1 MSGGSSVLVTGA
13 TGSLGPA
20 VLPHLLR
27 RGSVVVLLR
36 PGDDGAEGRLGALAE
51 EVEREDPGAP
61 LDRLAVVRGDL
72 SLPGS
77 GLDRVDRR
85 TLAREITHV
94 LHLAADTR
102 FSLPLPRA
110 RRANLD
116 ATLELLDLVEGFD
129 GLRAFGFT
137 SSLYVAGTRTGEI
150 REEDLVDTEFVNT
163 YERSKFEAERA
174 LRARMTDLPVAVF
187 RVATL
192 LGSSRTGEIR
202 KPTAIHQALR
212 LYHHGL
218 VPMIPGDPA
227 QPVEMLDVEHAAEAV
242 ARLLTDAFVAGT
254 TYHVTAGSFRT
265 LSLAELIHET
275 HRGFEE
281 LDPAWKAR
289 GIEPPPVVRPRAYAL
304 FERTVEEAADPAM
317 ATVVRTMS
325 TFLPQLLY
333 PKHFDRANLEAA
345 LPDWDPPHV
354 RRYFGRVLAWG
365 LRSHWGRHGE
375 VARAQRTRALR

>member
-1 MSGGSSVLVTGA
+1 MSGGSKVLVTGA
-13 TGSLGPA
+13 TGSLGPG

-36 PGDDGAEGRLGALAE
+36 PGDAGAERRLDHLMD
-51 EVEREDPGAP
+51 EVEREDPDAP
-61 LDRLAVVRGDL
+61 VERLGMVPGDL
-72 SLPGS
+72 SLLGS
-77 GLDRVDRR
+77 GLAPQDRR
-85 TLAREITHV
+85 RLAREVTHV

-116 ATLELLDLVEGFD
+116 TTLELLRLVEGFD
-129 GLRAFGFT
+129 GLRAFGFAST
-137 SSLYVAGTRTGEI
+137 LYVAGTRTGEI
-150 REEDLVDTEFVNT
+150 REEELADTEFVNT

-174 LRARMTDLPVAVF
+174 LRDRMTDVPIAVF

-192 LGSSRTGEIR
+192 LGSASTGEVR
-202 KPTAIHQALR
+202 KPTAIHHALR
-212 LYHHGL
+212 LYHRGL

-242 ARLLTDAFVAGT
+242 ARLLTDEFAAGT
-254 TYHVTAGSFRT
+254 TYHVTAGPART
-265 LSLAELIHET
+265 LTLKELIEET
-275 HRGFEE
+275 HRGFQE

-289 GIEPPPVVRPRAYAL
+289 GIEAPPVVRPRTYAL
-304 FERTVEEAADPAM
+304 FERSVEEAADPAM

-333 PKHFDRANLEAA
+333 PKRFVRANVETA

-354 RRYFGRVLAWG
+354 REYFRRVLAWG
-365 LRSHWGRHGE
+365 LRSQWGRDGE
-375 VARAQRTRALR
+375 ATATRRARALR